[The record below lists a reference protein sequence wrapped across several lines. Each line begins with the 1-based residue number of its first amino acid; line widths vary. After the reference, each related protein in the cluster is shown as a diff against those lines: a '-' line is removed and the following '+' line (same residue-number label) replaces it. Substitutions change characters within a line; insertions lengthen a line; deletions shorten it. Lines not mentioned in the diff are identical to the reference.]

1 MAVFMAK
8 RIIAGRN
15 GYMEV
20 VVARPDLKAGIDEYL
35 IENGHGELIKIAN

>member
-15 GYMEV
+15 EYVEV
-20 VVARPDLKAGIDEYL
+20 VAARPDLKAGIGEYL
-35 IENGHGELIKIAN
+35 IANGYEYLMRH